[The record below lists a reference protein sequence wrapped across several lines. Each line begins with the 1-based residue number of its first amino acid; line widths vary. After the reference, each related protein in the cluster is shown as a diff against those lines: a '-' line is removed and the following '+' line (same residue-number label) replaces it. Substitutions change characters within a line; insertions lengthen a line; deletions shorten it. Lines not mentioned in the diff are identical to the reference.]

1 MALQYS
7 TQYNGAYN
15 TEPKINL
22 SPDKLNGR
30 IRRIYAEFTLTAEI
44 LASGAN
50 DLTLAKL
57 PANAVIIEARLI
69 APGGSAGTLAL
80 GWLAG
85 DSEAADSDGI
95 MAAIAGNSAVDEVLE
110 WTDAAFNKRF
120 SEEVDIVLSSTVDSA
135 GWSGDKVEL
144 ELRYVID

>member
-7 TQYNGAYN
+7 TEYEAAYN
-15 TEPKINL
+15 TEPKSNL
-22 SPDKLNGR
+22 IPDKLNGR
-30 IRRIYAEFTLTAEI
+30 IRRIFASFTLTAEI

-50 DLTLAKL
+50 DFILAKL
-57 PANAVIIEARLI
+57 PANAVLIEARLI
-69 APGGSAGTLAL
+69 APGGTGGTLDL

-85 DSEAADSDGI
+85 ESEVADPNGI
-95 MAAIAGNSAVDEVLE
+95 MAGIAGNAAVDDTMA

-120 SEEVDIVLSSTVDSA
+120 SEEVDIVLSSSVDSA
-135 GWSGDKVEL
+135 GWSGDLVQM